1 MAKQLR
7 KKSRLSL
14 TVPLATRLSFLS
26 NFGEKKFYLIKIYL
40 TRLRF
45 DSLGHS
51 KTLSAYIVENVL
63 TVRVNK
69 KMQILRRIKF
79 ILATNLNKERTN
91 QIINTLTMYIITRL
105 EWMLTHFRK
114 NVREYKLYEIV
125 TKVCSCR
132 GEGRSRSQRRE
143 GSSSS
148 LGLSTK
154 TGFVVYTIVV

>member
-1 MAKQLR
+1 M
-7 KKSRLSL
+7 
-14 TVPLATRLSFLS
+14 
-26 NFGEKKFYLIKIYL
+26 

-91 QIINTLTMYIITRL
+91 QTINTLTMYIITRL

-132 GEGRSRSQRRE
+132 GGQGHRDVKGQVQVSGYLQKPV
-143 GSSSS
+143 
-148 LGLSTK
+148 LL
-154 TGFVVYTIVV
+154 